1 MPLRVHTSS
10 SSKMSFLSPHHHYI
24 KCTVDQVRHR
34 SSAPSFKCTVVRF
47 YQLFCNRTLAVPNHA
62 NHFSSSEIKHMI
74 LFLKK
79 KEYNSVFHEFS
90 DAENLYLR
98 KNSDI
103 YFQNIII
110 FRDKFFLPITKFLI
124 TKDPKTYNQ
133 VLRG

>member
-10 SSKMSFLSPHHHYI
+10 MSKMSTLSPHHHYI

-47 YQLFCNRTLAVPNHA
+47 YQLFCNRALAVPNHA

-79 KEYNSVFHEFS
+79 RNIIVFFTNSVM
-90 DAENLYLR
+90 L
-98 KNSDI
+98 
-103 YFQNIII
+103 
-110 FRDKFFLPITKFLI
+110 
-124 TKDPKTYNQ
+124 KTYIF
-133 VLRG
+133 VKIATFTFRTLLFSETSFFTYY